1 MVIFWYDGSVFSGTE
16 QFWRNASV
24 FGGTNQFWEK
34 QISFWW
40 NGAVFGEMEKRKS
53 LSGRKHFLVEHIIC
67 WWNGSVF
74 GHGSMIN
81 LKYIFK
87 SSLLA
92 LYNCFGE
99 LLPSAKHRL

>member
-1 MVIFWYDGSVFSGTE
+1 MLERIRFWL
-16 QFWRNASV
+16 
-24 FGGTNQFWEK
+24 
-34 QISFWW
+34 
-40 NGAVFGEMEKRKS
+40 NGAVFGGMDQFLENWISGPMDQVLEERKS
-53 LSGRKHFLVEHIIC
+53 LSGKHFLVELISC

-74 GHGSMIN
+74 GHEKMIN
-81 LKYIFK
+81 LKYVFK